1 MSHFAA
7 HRWLPRHL
15 CICPYLK
22 LLSGF
27 CEGVGWLLYIGALH
41 LNDKTFVNSL
51 WQNKP
56 DCSLYKDER
65 KTRRVSFLL
74 RYLWYFHL
82 FYCFVSFFPVMLQNK
97 CLVPGLGCH
106 TTSLTLMH
114 FIQAQW
120 NCFSC
125 SALTMIYPLWS
136 LLLPGIGFRV
146 IYR

>member
-1 MSHFAA
+1 MLYCTASSWFVKTKEGANHFVPEVIQKHFDTEVNTRHLMTLWASNIRAKPFLWFSFMSHFAA
-7 HRWLPRHL
+7 HL

-27 CEGVGWLLYIGALH
+27 CEGVGWLLYVGALH

-97 CLVPGLGCH
+97 C
-106 TTSLTLMH
+106 
-114 FIQAQW
+114 F
-120 NCFSC
+120 
-125 SALTMIYPLWS
+125 
-136 LLLPGIGFRV
+136 
-146 IYR
+146 